1 MIKEDSKAET
11 EELRRKEEIIDV
23 DDMID
28 YKKKRK
34 RNWQNSGNK
43 QTFKSTRKTDIM
55 KNTVRGRQEKNRKSR
70 QNEIEIEKESNETR
84 DKITDIEGRQDILH
98 MRTRKSKQSN
108 RTRI

>member
-55 KNTVRGRQEKNRKSR
+55 KNAVRGRQEKK
-70 QNEIEIEKESNETR
+70 IGKA
-84 DKITDIEGRQDILH
+84 DK
-98 MRTRKSKQSN
+98 MKSK
-108 RTRI
+108 